1 MKQFENE
8 MKLYVA
14 CYKINN
20 KQYNKNSW

>member
-1 MKQFENE
+1 MKQFNE

-20 KQYNKNSW
+20 KEEYDKNSW